1 MGLLLLRG
9 YQEDYAPSLVP
20 MQRYDIVHSPNG
32 GEVDVLSTI
41 AEDLDAAWVIALE
54 SFPQEHVMVLSVAP
68 DA

>member
-9 YQEDYAPSLVP
+9 YQEDNAPSLVP

-32 GEVDVLSTI
+32 VELDVLSTI
-41 AEDLDAAWVIALE
+41 AEDLDAAWVIARE
-54 SFPQEHVMVLSVAP
+54 SFPQEHVMVLSVEP